1 MRRIT
6 EGYYRFL
13 KIALTI
19 LMFLLMIPVSLQIFS
34 SFMPKIPYIGP
45 YLAIP
50 RYIWTEEMARFCFI
64 WIILVGSIIAVR
76 EGTHFTV
83 DLLPTSE
90 SKVRQGLSNL
100 FVDLNIFLTALVFL
114 VWGESFVASSL
125 MQTSEM
131 ADLPMVYIYAAWPI
145 AGLSWMLFLVERTIG
160 NIKLIRSKD

>member
-1 MRRIT
+1 MRRFT

-13 KIALTI
+13 KVVLTA

-34 SFMPKIPYIGP
+34 SYIGF
-45 YLAIP
+45 IP

-64 WIILVGSIIAVR
+64 WIILIGSIIAVR

-90 SKVRQGLSNL
+90 SKVRQGLGNM

-114 VWGESFVASSL
+114 VWGQSFVASSL

-131 ADLPMVYIYAAWPI
+131 ADLPMVYIYIAWPV
-145 AGLSWMLFLVERTIG
+145 AGVSWMLFLIERTID

>member
-1 MRRIT
+1 MRRFT
-6 EGYYRFL
+6 EGYYKFL
-13 KIALTI
+13 KIALTV

-34 SFMPKIPYIGP
+34 SYIGF
-45 YLAIP
+45 IP

-114 VWGESFVASSL
+114 VWGHSFVASSL
-125 MQTSEM
+125 MQESEM
-131 ADLPMVYIYAAWPI
+131 AGLPMVYIYIAWPI
-145 AGLSWMLFLVERTIG
+145 AGVSWMIFLFERTVD
-160 NIKLIRSKD
+160 NIKLIRSSD